1 MKKRILSCILA
12 FALALSLAPTA
23 FAAADEATEAAQALY
38 ELGLFQGVGKD
49 ASGKPNFDLNRT
61 PSRNEAV
68 TMLVRLL
75 GKAEEAKGTTW
86 STPFTDVAD
95 WAKPFV
101 GYAYTKGLTAGTS
114 ATTYSGNDTVTASQ
128 YLTFVLRALGYTN
141 GTDFQWDNAWE
152 LSDKIGL
159 TDGRYSA
166 STTNF
171 TRGDAAIISKQAL
184 SIKLKDSSM
193 TLAEALPASAPAETK
208 TTSTNDTKIAILEAN
223 KSGIQSL
230 QAGLSLCLNSL
241 NYLSDSNESYAYQIA
256 YLVKTFQYD
265 QEYIRKAIGNWNT
278 AITLC
283 GDYSDT
289 QLMKQYLQQLVSR
302 FSQALSY
309 TITPNNVLEYM
320 KFRTALTTDDIEAK
334 IENVMDSWV
343 IDAIN

>member
-1 MKKRILSCILA
+1 METRKAILTRRSVRNYEDRPVPAELLEEILEAGMYAPSAVNYQPWYFVVVQSREAMEKLVALMGQVSVGIEPGLRERFPDHPEVVSETTGFVRKLGKAPVCILA

-159 TDGRYSA
+159 TDGRYGA

-193 TLAEALPASAPAETK
+193 TLAEALPASAPAETDDLDQRYK
-208 TTSTNDTKIAILEAN
+208 DRDLRGK
-223 KSGIQSL
+223 
-230 QAGLSLCLNSL
+230 
-241 NYLSDSNESYAYQIA
+241 QIWHTEPSSW
-256 YLVKTFQYD
+256 TF
-265 QEYIRKAIGNWNT
+265 
-278 AITLC
+278 
-283 GDYSDT
+283 
-289 QLMKQYLQQLVSR
+289 LVS
-302 FSQALSY
+302 
-309 TITPNNVLEYM
+309 
-320 KFRTALTTDDIEAK
+320 K
-334 IENVMDSWV
+334 
-343 IDAIN
+343 